1 MEIEVLRDNLNTLV
15 DEVQN
20 NTTTATNAYNES
32 LRFISNYIIESV
44 GDDKK
49 DIANTAVS
57 KFLNIIIEYSDY
69 ISKKFLKSE
78 L

>member
-1 MEIEVLRDNLNTLV
+1 MEIEVLRDNLNTLA

-20 NTTTATNAYNES
+20 NTTTVTNAYNES
-32 LRFISNYIIESV
+32 LRSISNYIIESV

-57 KFLNIIIEYSDY
+57 KFLNIVIEYSDY
-69 ISKKFLKSE
+69 ISKKVLKSE
-78 L
+78 V